1 MRPTIIAA
9 LCVAACTDASTAKFD
24 AALARA
30 DQQIAHF
37 CQVQQPI
44 IGRLAK
50 VTAAGVAA
58 ATPDAAAA
66 VPVTGLIVALVDG
79 TCAGI
84 GGVDTQKP
92 ADGTTVVVKAQ

>member
-1 MRPTIIAA
+1 MNRLALLGAVAA
-9 LCVAACTDASTAKFD
+9 LAACTDASTAKFD

-66 VPVTGLIVALVDG
+66 VPVAGMVVALVDG

-84 GGVDTQKP
+84 GGVDVGKP
-92 ADGTTVVVKAQ
+92 AEGVEVVVK